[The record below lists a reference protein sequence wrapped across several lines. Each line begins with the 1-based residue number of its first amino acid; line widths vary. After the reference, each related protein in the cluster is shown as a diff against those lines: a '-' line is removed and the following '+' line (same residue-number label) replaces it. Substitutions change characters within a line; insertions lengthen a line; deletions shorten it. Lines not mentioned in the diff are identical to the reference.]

1 MPMAEAWSTLF
12 WIPLALLIIIT
23 IVIVILSNTY
33 ARKVRNDSK

>member
-12 WIPLALLIIIT
+12 WIPLTLLIIIT

-33 ARKVRNDSK
+33 AKKVRNNSK